1 MSEEASS
8 SVRKQVYQREKE
20 KAMSIND
27 KIGKYEENLR
37 KAEKDI
43 EAAARAV
50 CSLRGVNT
58 YQALKALEN
67 VQEALRG
74 VWQYYDNPSITEA

>member
-1 MSEEASS
+1 MWYNIGVVSEEASS

-27 KIGKYEENLR
+27 KIGKYEEN
-37 KAEKDI
+37 
-43 EAAARAV
+43 
-50 CSLRGVNT
+50 T

>member
-1 MSEEASS
+1 M
-8 SVRKQVYQREKE
+8 RKQVYQREKE

-27 KIGKYEENLR
+27 KIGKYEDNLR
-37 KAEKDI
+37 KAERDI

-58 YQALKALEN
+58 YQLTKALES
-67 VQEALRG
+67 VQDAIRG
-74 VWQYYDNPSITEA
+74 AWQYYDNPSITEA